1 MRRNKIIY
9 RIALDS
15 MMAALYF
22 IMTYLSIRIGT
33 NYHIT
38 IASMMVILSSQL
50 FGLPDALFITL
61 LGEFLNQTL
70 TYGIMVTTPLWLIP
84 PLARVFVLSLFK
96 RHYTKRNDSL
106 INHIVIYFLTIVLA
120 GLSTSILN
128 TAVTFL
134 DGYIIGYP
142 VSFVLLTTVIRFSLN
157 LLTSIVLGAVSLPI
171 LKVLGKAIH
180 KKEESEGEQV

>member
-1 MRRNKIIY
+1 MRRNRIIY

-33 NYHIT
+33 DYHIT
-38 IASMMVILSSQL
+38 TASMMVILSSQL
-50 FGLPDALFITL
+50 FGLPDALFISL

-70 TYGIMVTTPLWLIP
+70 TYGIMITTPLWLIP
-84 PLARVFVLSLFK
+84 PLARALVLSLFK
-96 RHYTKRNDSL
+96 RYYAKRNDSL
-106 INHIVIYFLTIVLA
+106 RNHIVIYFLAIVLA
-120 GLSTSILN
+120 GLSTSLLN

-142 VSFVLLTTVIRFSLN
+142 VSFVLLKTTIRFLLN
-157 LLTSIVLGAVSLPI
+157 ILTSIILGTISLPI
-171 LKVLGKAIH
+171 LKVLSKAIQ
-180 KKEESEGEQV
+180 KDEGEQI